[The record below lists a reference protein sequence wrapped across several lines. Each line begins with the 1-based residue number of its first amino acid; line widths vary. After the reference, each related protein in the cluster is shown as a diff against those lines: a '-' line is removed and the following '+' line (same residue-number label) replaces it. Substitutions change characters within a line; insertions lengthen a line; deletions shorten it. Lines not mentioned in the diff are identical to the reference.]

1 MGFSAVKL
9 INGAGMRGAAVISA
23 VQPSARSLVSSRDE
37 GRGPFNAAA
46 FPQGP
51 EGQAGLQACFYSLA
65 DLPGVRPPA
74 PAPFI
79 SGNTPGGGDQSR
91 KGEARVH
98 PPSSTGADLSP
109 MRQGSKRAAQE
120 GRYQTGLAAR
130 SPLPTDTAVPGGP
143 RPRLESIFSPNR
155 FYSSFK
161 VICQIIFPIYI
172 VNESNPTN
180 SF

>member
-1 MGFSAVKL
+1 MGFSAMKL
-9 INGAGMRGAAVISA
+9 INEAGMRGAAVISA

-46 FPQGP
+46 FPGGP
-51 EGQAGLQACFYSLA
+51 KGQAGLQACFIPLQTFLVGPWPPSLA
-65 DLPGVRPPA
+65 GTHLG
-74 PAPFI
+74 
-79 SGNTPGGGDQSR
+79 R
-91 KGEARVH
+91 KIKGERGEARAH
-98 PPSSTGADLSP
+98 PLASTGADLSLI
-109 MRQGSKRAAQE
+109 RQGGQRAAQE
-120 GRYQTGLAAR
+120 GRYRTGLAAR
-130 SPLPTDTAVPGGP
+130 SPLPTDTAVPGGL